1 MGRPASSW
9 SLIARGWGVGSPERT
24 SGCGLGTRV
33 SVDRVPDVVEFLAEP
48 PGRNAP
54 ETVARRQVQF
64 VLDAA
69 GVFEVDR
76 PGLGR
81 EVRDARVRIA
91 PHLCLPPYGP
101 VHRL

>member
-48 PGRNAP
+48 PGGNAP
-54 ETVARRQVQF
+54 ETVARREAQF
-64 VLDAA
+64 VLDHA

-76 PGLGR
+76 QGLCH
-81 EVRDARVRIA
+81 EVRQARVLIPR
-91 PHLCLPPYGP
+91 HLCLPP
-101 VHRL
+101 